1 MTTEIIIV
9 RHGETEWN
17 LLGKIQGVTNI
28 QLTEN
33 GKEQAVELSDRLQK
47 EGELIVYSSPL
58 DRAVYTANKIS
69 NNNTIIHEGLKE
81 VNFGSWEGRT
91 FPEIFE
97 TKLFQQFYNG
107 EENGPFG
114 DAGDSVVDCS
124 QRNRKLIDEIA
135 QKHPGKKI
143 VLVSHGAWIRCSIL
157 GLMNLK
163 DPIMYHNFH
172 LGNTGITRFLLKN
185 NRWVMTCFNDHTHL
199 SKGNRSKI

>member
-135 QKHPGKKI
+135 QKHPGK
-143 VLVSHGAWIRCSIL
+143 
-157 GLMNLK
+157 
-163 DPIMYHNFH
+163 
-172 LGNTGITRFLLKN
+172 
-185 NRWVMTCFNDHTHL
+185 
-199 SKGNRSKI
+199 